1 MTLADRSPRQGF
13 ERMPLI
19 DLLKAIAAQLIV
31 LHHLAFYGPMSDHV
45 AEWLPQLIE
54 WLSRHGRL
62 AVQVFLVVGGYLAAR
77 QLAPQGRWQPARSAL
92 WVVCDRYLRL
102 VLPYGITLGLV
113 IFCAALARH
122 WMDHESVPDPAQ
134 VRDVWIHLLLL
145 QDLLG
150 VEALSA
156 GVWYVA
162 IDFQLFACLVALLS
176 VADRLERRAGDSTPL
191 AVWLVLGLTLLSLLV
206 FNREPAWDVA
216 APYFFASYGLGVLA
230 AWLPRAVPRAQ
241 ALVLGLV
248 LLGGFV
254 LALSLE
260 FRSRIALAAVIG
272 GALALSGTARLGWK
286 GWLGATIAWF
296 SRISYSLFLVH
307 FGVCLVVNAVFTV
320 FLPTTPAVQT
330 LGLLIAW
337 GASIAVAALF
347 HRWVELPCQRW
358 LRSPELRAGSRA
370 G

>member
-1 MTLADRSPRQGF
+1 
-13 ERMPLI
+13 
-19 DLLKAIAAQLIV
+19 
-31 LHHLAFYGPMSDHV
+31 
-45 AEWLPQLIE
+45 
-54 WLSRHGRL
+54 
-62 AVQVFLVVGGYLAAR
+62 
-77 QLAPQGRWQPARSAL
+77 
-92 WVVCDRYLRL
+92 
-102 VLPYGITLGLV
+102 
-113 IFCAALARH
+113 
-122 WMDHESVPDPAQ
+122 
-134 VRDVWIHLLLL
+134 VWIHLLLL

-156 GVWYVA
+156 GVWYIA

-241 ALVLGLV
+241 ARVLGLV

-254 LALSLE
+254 IALSLE
-260 FRSRIALAAVIG
+260 FRSRIALAAVIA
-272 GALALSGTARLGWK
+272 GALALSGAARFGWK
-286 GWLGATIAWF
+286 GWLGAAIAWL
-296 SRISYSLFLVH
+296 SRISYALFLVH

-320 FLPTTPAVQT
+320 FLPTTPAVQM

-347 HRWVELPCQRW
+347 HRWVERPCQRW